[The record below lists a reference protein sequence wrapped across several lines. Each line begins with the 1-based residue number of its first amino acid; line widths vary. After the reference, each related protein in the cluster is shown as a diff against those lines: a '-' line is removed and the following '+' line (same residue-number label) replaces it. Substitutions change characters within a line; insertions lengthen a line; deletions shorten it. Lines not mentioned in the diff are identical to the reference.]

1 MMPTPQDL
9 TTMTTT
15 QPTSLWALTEEARR
29 LAAEIEELAQGLY
42 GDDAEEAALAVVGL
56 EDALLREAQNRDAF
70 RKKADGYCY
79 VISQLRG
86 QAHWRQE
93 EARRLQGL
101 AEDDHERA
109 QRLEDLLIRVMTSLA
124 PDETSFELPSH
135 RISSRRSE
143 AVEVDEDELPDA
155 FMRSKTTLSPDRT
168 EIKAALKAGQEV
180 PGARLVERRSWKIG

>member
-1 MMPTPQDL
+1 MMPTPQTL
-9 TTMTTT
+9 TTMT

-29 LAAEIEELAQGLY
+29 LATEIEDLAQGLY

-56 EDALLREAQNRDAF
+56 EDALLREASNREAF
-70 RKKADGYCY
+70 QRKADGYCY

-101 AEDDHERA
+101 AEDDQERA

-135 RISSRRSE
+135 RLSSRKSE
-143 AVEVDEDELPDA
+143 AVEIDEDADVPEPYWTVRTS
-155 FMRSKTTLSPDRT
+155 RSPNKTS
-168 EIKAALKAGQEV
+168 IKQAIRAGASF
-180 PGARLVERRSWKIG
+180 PGVRVVERRSWRIG